1 MRPAGGV
8 LISAPGASSLTQ
20 MTALWSDPFAK
31 PPPPAAVPQEGGA
44 AVPVALW
51 ARRILVET
59 HLFLAH
65 QSASVAGAFTCGPS
79 NWPIPD
85 CWLWT
90 YRLAPAGH
98 ESPPLPPIPKSGYRD
113 VLYYPPTDGQSCWV
127 RRSPGD
133 TATLLYLWSA
143 SDLSFVQVK
152 GVLILPWYAC
162 ISWRPCSST

>member
-20 MTALWSDPFAK
+20 MTSLWSDPFAK

-98 ESPPLPPIPKSGYRD
+98 AAPGD
-113 VLYYPPTDGQSCWV
+113 HVLL
-127 RRSPGD
+127 SPGF
-133 TATLLYLWSA
+133 A
-143 SDLSFVQVK
+143 SFDMFRGYEHRGDQFEQLVNRLGTTIV
-152 GVLILPWYAC
+152 VH
-162 ISWRPCSST
+162 